1 MTSDPDLLYPG
12 PWGLYPSATS
22 LCSDRLA
29 TSPLATSPVASS
41 PLTYRPL
48 CPIIRQVSCSYTVLW
63 NAFKRVAEG
72 FSEAD
77 KNKLFYE
84 NARRVYSLDVYL
96 KPRPIVEDDH

>member
-1 MTSDPDLLYPG
+1 M
-12 PWGLYPSATS
+12 
-22 LCSDRLA
+22 
-29 TSPLATSPVASS
+29 
-41 PLTYRPL
+41 
-48 CPIIRQVSCSYTVLW
+48 SCSYTVLW